1 MTQPNEKSEPMTR
14 GECEK
19 THQLV
24 DYRLNGIDELK
35 RFAAALIASSVFNV
49 LSLIVSVYAIFHK
62 G

>member
-1 MTQPNEKSEPMTR
+1 MPPEKNEPMTR

-24 DYRLNGIDELK
+24 DYRLNSIDELK
-35 RFAAALIASSVFNV
+35 KFASALIVSSVFNV
-49 LSLIVSVYAIFHK
+49 LSLIVGIYAIFHK